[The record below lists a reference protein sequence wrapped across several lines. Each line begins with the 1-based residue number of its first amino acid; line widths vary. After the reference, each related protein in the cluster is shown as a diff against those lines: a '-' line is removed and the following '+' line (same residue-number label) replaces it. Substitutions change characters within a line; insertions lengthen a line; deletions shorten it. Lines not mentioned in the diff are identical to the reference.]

1 MTEIAML
8 ITLLSKS
15 FGILVCLFV
24 VVDSFVEKKYIRTVS
39 FLHIWF
45 KQVYGFFGQ
54 FMKKNAYVPEGRN
67 EGRRVATP
75 TSFSIIDS

>member
-24 VVDSFVEKKYIRTVS
+24 VMDSFVEKIYIRTVS
-39 FLHIWF
+39 FLPKIEE
-45 KQVYGFFGQ
+45 V
-54 FMKKNAYVPEGRN
+54 
-67 EGRRVATP
+67 
-75 TSFSIIDS
+75 